1 MSDMFCFQCQQ
12 TAGNKCCVS
21 VGVCGK
27 QPDTAALQDELVYE
41 LIRLA
46 EAAAAAGQRT
56 QIADRLLMDGL
67 FITLT
72 NVNFDNQ
79 AIAEFTDRVRAERE
93 RFAVRRARWS
103 SCGTATRIRFRC
115 VPRCCSA

>member
-21 VGVCGK
+21 GGVCGK

-46 EAAAAAGQRT
+46 EAA
-56 QIADRLLMDGL
+56 DGRPVHHL
-67 FITLT
+67 DQCQF
-72 NVNFDNQ
+72 
-79 AIAEFTDRVRAERE
+79 
-93 RFAVRRARWS
+93 
-103 SCGTATRIRFRC
+103 
-115 VPRCCSA
+115 

>member
-72 NVNFDNQ
+72 ILTIRRLRNSPSGYARNERNS
-79 AIAEFTDRVRAERE
+79 AENRVRS
-93 RFAVRRARWS
+93 W
-103 SCGTATRIRFRC
+103 SCGRATRIRFRC